1 MASISTARTNDF
13 IIRQLNENSD
23 IIFALA
29 VVGVIIMLIIPM
41 PTWFLDLMLAAN
53 ITFSMVVLLV
63 TIYNTEPLD
72 LSVFPSLL
80 LFATLFR
87 LALSVSS
94 TRLILSQAY
103 AGKVIESFGNFVVGG
118 NYVVGLIMFL
128 ILVVIQFIVITK
140 GAERVAEVA
149 ARFTLDAMPG
159 KQMSIDADLNAGIIT
174 EEQAKIERLKIRQE
188 ADFYGAMDGATKFV
202 KGDAIASIIIVLIDI
217 IGGLIIGVLQHSMAL
232 AEAGR
237 VYVLLTVGDGLV
249 SQIPALMLSTATG
262 LVVTRA
268 SSADMNMGEEM
279 TRQLT
284 AQPKA
289 LFIASGVLL
298 VLGLVP
304 GLPAVPFFAL
314 AVFLG
319 VIAYLMT
326 RQSVIVEEEE
336 IGEEEIQQ
344 IRAPLA
350 EELNELVKVDPL
362 EVEVG
367 YNLISL
373 VLPEQG
379 GDFLDRVAMVRRQM
393 ALEMGMVIPPVRIL
407 DNLQLEANTYRI
419 KLHGVEIS
427 RYRILPD
434 HYLALSSGLESTKV
448 DGIETKEPAFGTPA
462 IWITEMQKEEAEMA
476 NYTVVDPPSVMA
488 THLTE
493 IIRSHAYEL
502 LGRQE
507 VKNTIDKIK
516 EEYPAVV
523 EELLPDLLTIGEI
536 QKVLQNLL
544 WEGIPIKNMITI
556 LETLADYASKT
567 KDIQLL
573 TEYVRQSLS
582 RQICSIYQDSDGVLY
597 VATIDPQ
604 LEDNLLQSLKQSE
617 QGYYLALQPD
627 QAQELIQKIAVAV
640 RGLLEQGH
648 DPIILTAPLLRR
660 PLKEFTYRSIRELIV
675 LSYNEL
681 DPQVKVE
688 VTGMVN

>member
-1 MASISTARTNDF
+1 MASVSTARTNDF

-23 IIFALA
+23 ILFALA

-41 PTWFLDLMLAAN
+41 PTWFLDFMLAAN

-63 TIYNTEPLD
+63 TIYNTEPLN

-80 LFATLFR
+80 LFSTLFR

-94 TRLILSQAY
+94 TRLILGQAY

-118 NYVVGLIMFL
+118 NYVVGLIIFL

-159 KQMSIDADLNAGIIT
+159 KQMSIDADLNAGILT
-174 EEQAKIERLKIRQE
+174 EEEAQAERLKIRQE

-217 IGGLIIGVLQHSMAL
+217 IGGLIIGVLQHGMAL

-237 VYVLLTVGDGLV
+237 IYVLLTVGDGLV

-268 SSADMNMGEEM
+268 ASADMNMGEEM

-289 LFIASGVLL
+289 LFVASAVLL
-298 VLGLVP
+298 LLGIVP

-314 AVFLG
+314 AVFIG
-319 VIAYLMT
+319 FIGYLISK
-326 RQSVIVEEEE
+326 QSQVVEEEE
-336 IGEEEIQQ
+336 MVEEDIQQ

-407 DNLQLEANTYRI
+407 DNLQLDANSYRI

-434 HYLALSSGLESTKV
+434 HYLALSSGLESSKLE
-448 DGIETKEPAFGTPA
+448 GIETKEPAFGTPA
-462 IWITEMQKEEAEMA
+462 IWITEMQKEEAEMS

-493 IIRSHAYEL
+493 IIREHAYEL

-523 EELLPDLLTIGEI
+523 EELLPDLLTVGEI

-544 WEGIPIKNMITI
+544 WEGIPIKNMVTI

-567 KDIQLL
+567 RDIQLL
-573 TEYVRQSLS
+573 TEYVRQALA
-582 RQICSIYQDSDGVLY
+582 RQICSLYQESDGVLY
-597 VATIDPQ
+597 VVTVDPQ
-604 LEDNLLQSLKQSE
+604 LEDSLLQALKQSE
-617 QGYYLALQPD
+617 QGNYLALGPD
-627 QAQELIQKIAVAV
+627 QAQELIQKVAAAM

-648 DPIILTAPLLRR
+648 DPIVLTAPLLRR

-688 VTGMVN
+688 VIGMVN

>member
-262 LVVTRA
+262 LDRKSVV
-268 SSADMNMGEEM
+268 
-279 TRQLT
+279 
-284 AQPKA
+284 
-289 LFIASGVLL
+289 
-298 VLGLVP
+298 
-304 GLPAVPFFAL
+304 
-314 AVFLG
+314 
-319 VIAYLMT
+319 
-326 RQSVIVEEEE
+326 
-336 IGEEEIQQ
+336 
-344 IRAPLA
+344 
-350 EELNELVKVDPL
+350 
-362 EVEVG
+362 
-367 YNLISL
+367 
-373 VLPEQG
+373 
-379 GDFLDRVAMVRRQM
+379 
-393 ALEMGMVIPPVRIL
+393 
-407 DNLQLEANTYRI
+407 
-419 KLHGVEIS
+419 
-427 RYRILPD
+427 
-434 HYLALSSGLESTKV
+434 
-448 DGIETKEPAFGTPA
+448 
-462 IWITEMQKEEAEMA
+462 
-476 NYTVVDPPSVMA
+476 
-488 THLTE
+488 
-493 IIRSHAYEL
+493 
-502 LGRQE
+502 
-507 VKNTIDKIK
+507 
-516 EEYPAVV
+516 
-523 EELLPDLLTIGEI
+523 
-536 QKVLQNLL
+536 
-544 WEGIPIKNMITI
+544 
-556 LETLADYASKT
+556 
-567 KDIQLL
+567 
-573 TEYVRQSLS
+573 
-582 RQICSIYQDSDGVLY
+582 
-597 VATIDPQ
+597 
-604 LEDNLLQSLKQSE
+604 
-617 QGYYLALQPD
+617 
-627 QAQELIQKIAVAV
+627 
-640 RGLLEQGH
+640 
-648 DPIILTAPLLRR
+648 
-660 PLKEFTYRSIRELIV
+660 
-675 LSYNEL
+675 
-681 DPQVKVE
+681 
-688 VTGMVN
+688 